1 MRTSSCHFAEESRV
15 LTSCL
20 QAIAPRSTRG
30 LLPFEILEFVDR
42 TLASRKFTSEC
53 TAAYLATIRKF
64 ISENIAQR
72 MADIRK
78 RHHMFDALERED
90 EWDADTDLTM
100 GASRKWCIL
109 YIHMRTPC

>member
-1 MRTSSCHFAEESRV
+1 MEACSCTSSRSIAKEAQILILYMQSV
-15 LTSCL
+15 
-20 QAIAPRSTRG
+20 APRSGRG

-42 TLASRKFTSEC
+42 TLAGRKFTSEC

-64 ISENIAQR
+64 ISENIAQS

-100 GASRKWCIL
+100 GASCTWHDHRRC
-109 YIHMRTPC
+109 